1 MTWGD
6 KPNREKRLN
15 DYIREKLPP
24 PDEDYEVRIMRSDLN
39 SMLATAMREGGEMV
53 ARHAHKYRIE
63 IRPEDVKFYAHAVRY
78 EAIRKFV
85 EDK

>member
-15 DYIREKLPP
+15 DFIREKLPL
-24 PDEDYEVRIMRSDLN
+24 PDEDYEVTLRRSDLN

-53 ARHAHKYRIE
+53 ARQAKRYRITISE
-63 IRPEDVKFYAHAVRY
+63 ADVNKYLNVVRF
-78 EAIRKFV
+78 ESIIKFV